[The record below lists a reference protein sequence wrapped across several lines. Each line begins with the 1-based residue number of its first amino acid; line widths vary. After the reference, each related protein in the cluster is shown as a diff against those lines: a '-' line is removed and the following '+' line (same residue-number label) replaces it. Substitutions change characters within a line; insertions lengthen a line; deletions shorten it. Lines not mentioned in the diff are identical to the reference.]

1 MIIPKLAI
9 RNILGAGIRTWLN
22 VIVLS
27 FAFVTIVWTQGLY
40 RGMSRQVVHATV
52 EAEYGGG
59 QYWQENYDP
68 LDPLTLEDAHSVIPE
83 SLNSLIENGQATP
96 ILVIQGTMY
105 PNRRIQ
111 PVLIKGI
118 DPQQKILII
127 PSYFL
132 DTEKEEFPA
141 LIGTRMAKS
150 TGLKVGDEV
159 TIRWRDA
166 NGTFDARDVR
176 IIQIMNTTVQ
186 SIDQGQIWIPL
197 NMIQTLTQMENEA
210 SIVVV
215 EKELAA
221 IPEVSGW
228 TFKTLHFLHTDIR
241 EMVQSKSAGATVMYF
256 ILIFLAMLAIF
267 DTQVLSIFRRRKEMG
282 TFMAMGMTR
291 FKIIQLF
298 TLEGAL
304 HGVLAALVA
313 AAYGIPLLTLFASK
327 GWALPDSMDDWGFAI
342 GEKIFPA
349 YSVGLVVGTTV
360 LVLIITTIVSFL
372 PTRKIAKLEPTDALR
387 GRMS

>member
-1 MIIPKLAI
+1 MIIPKLAV
-9 RNILGAGIRTWLN
+9 RNLLGAGIRTWLN

-40 RGMSRQVVHATV
+40 RGMSRQVIHATV

-68 LDPLTLEDAHSVIPE
+68 LDPLTLEDAHGVIPE
-83 SLNSLIENGQATP
+83 TLDSMIKNGQATS
-96 ILVIQGTMY
+96 ILVIQGTIY

-118 DPQQKILII
+118 DPQQKILTI

-132 DTEKEEFPA
+132 DTEEEEFPA

-150 TGLKVGDEV
+150 SGLKVGDEV

-176 IIQIMNTTVQ
+176 IVQIMNTTVQ
-186 SIDQGQIWIPL
+186 SIDQGQVWIPL
-197 NMIQTLTQMENEA
+197 NMIQALTQMENEA
-210 SIVVV
+210 SLIVV
-215 EKELAA
+215 EKDLEI

-228 TFKTLHFLHTDIR
+228 PFKTLHFLHTDIR

-282 TFMAMGMTR
+282 TLMAMGMTR
-291 FKIIQLF
+291 LKIIQLF

-304 HGVLAALVA
+304 HGVLAAIVA
-313 AAYGIPLLTLFASK
+313 AAYGIPLLILFSK
-327 GWALPDSMDDWGFAI
+327 NGWALPGSMDDFGFAI
-342 GEKIFPA
+342 GERIFPA
-349 YSVGLVVGTTV
+349 YSVGLVIGTTV
-360 LVLIITTIVSFL
+360 LVLTITTIVSFL
-372 PTRKIAKLEPTDALR
+372 PTRKIAKLEPTDAIR

>member
-1 MIIPKLAI
+1 MIIPKLAV
-9 RNILGAGIRTWLN
+9 RNLLGAGIRTWLN

-40 RGMSRQVVHATV
+40 RGMNRQVVHATV

-59 QYWQENYDP
+59 QYWQKNYDP
-68 LDPLTLEDAHSVIPE
+68 LDPLTLEEAHSMIPE
-83 SLNSLIENGQATP
+83 SLNSLIKNSQATP
-96 ILVIQGTMY
+96 ILVIQGTIY

-118 DPQQKILII
+118 DPQQKILSI

-132 DTEKEEFPA
+132 DTEEEEFPA

-150 TGLKVGDEV
+150 TGLEVGDEV

-166 NGTFDARDVR
+166 NGTFDARNIR
-176 IIQIMNTTVQ
+176 IVQIMNTTVQ

-197 NMIQTLTQMENEA
+197 NLLQTLTRMENEA
-210 SIVVV
+210 SLIVI
-215 EKELAA
+215 EKDLVT

-228 TFKTLHFLHTDIR
+228 PFKTLHFLHTDIR
-241 EMVQSKSAGATVMYF
+241 EMIKSKSAGGMVMYF

-282 TFMAMGMTR
+282 TLMAMGMTR
-291 FKIIQLF
+291 LKIIQLF

-304 HGVLAALVA
+304 HGVLAAIVA
-313 AAYGIPLLTLFASK
+313 AVYGIPLLTLFAK
-327 GWALPDSMDDWGFAI
+327 NGWALPGSMDSFGFAL

-349 YSVGLVVGTTV
+349 YSVGLVIGTAA
-360 LVLIITTIVSFL
+360 LVLTITTIVSFL
-372 PTRKIAKLEPTDALR
+372 PTRKIAKLEPTDAIR